1 MGVPIPSVVIVVA
14 GKIAGVPNWT
24 IFLVV
29 CGSRFVQLC
38 ISGCLMRMQ
47 FKGTGPFAEEGDN
60 SEPKESVTV
69 ESFLTEKFKEFGV
82 DVEEVGLGSS
92 GAGAGRKSRLLVLGK
107 SSKARVVVGRKAV
120 ARRMIEFFI

>member
-1 MGVPIPSVVIVVA
+1 MGALGLFFLQVAPVPIPSVVIVVA

-60 SEPKESVTV
+60 SEPKEPVTV
-69 ESFLTEKFKEFGV
+69 ESFLKEKFKEFGV
-82 DVEEVGLGSS
+82 DVEEVGLGS
-92 GAGAGRKSRLLVLGK
+92 GAGEKSLHLLLGK
-107 SSKARVVVGRKAV
+107 
-120 ARRMIEFFI
+120 